1 MKKTVLS
8 VLLLSILL
16 LTKGA
21 NSQVDQNLALRYSG
35 AQNMDEAK
43 AITIDASNNNYVT
56 GKSLSSSNGY
66 DIVTIKYST
75 AGAVL
80 WTAVYN
86 GTANSYDEPTDILF
100 DGTNIY
106 VTGTTTRAN
115 GTGLDYVTIKY
126 NGSTG
131 AILWNSFYTG
141 LGVSDDIATKL
152 AYKNG
157 SAYVTGKGFYS
168 SSTNADYVTIKYNGT
183 TGDSIWVKNYNG
195 TGNGNDSATYIRI
208 SVDTS
213 VFVTGKSFGT
223 STYDYATLRYNSTG
237 VQNWAKRYN
246 GSSNGNDI
254 GVLLT
259 LNSTGTSPD
268 IYVSGVSDSTGTGTN
283 IVTLKYTFTSVESW
297 KKTYNGNGNGND
309 SPSDVRYVDDNNI
322 YITGKSSI
330 AGAGTNMA
338 LLKYTSAGDTTF
350 VKTYNG
356 TANGNDE
363 ATGITIDAS
372 GYIYVAGKLNQTG
385 TGDDYAVIK
394 YTTGGAIEW
403 TATYNYSG
411 TGNDAASKITVD
423 ATTDRNVYVTGSSF
437 SGTTGTNYAT
447 IKYKQSKVFD
457 LNVFVQGFYNSVTNT
472 TVKDTIR
479 VYMYNSAATV
489 IIDSSKA
496 KLDSLGKAR
505 LYFKIALNSTAYRIV
520 VKHRNS
526 LETWGNTTNT
536 FSNLYLSYDFTTAAS
551 KAYGSNMIR
560 VDTSPTEYAIYSG
573 DLNDDGAIDATD
585 ISTVDNDSFN
595 SISGYVQSDVNGD
608 DFVDATDIGIIDNN
622 AFNAISLI
630 RP

>member
-1 MKKTVLS
+1 MKKTFLS
-8 VLLLSILL
+8 ALLLSFMLL
-16 LTKGA
+16 INTA
-21 NSQVDQNLALRYSG
+21 ESQVDQNLALRYSG
-35 AQNMDEAK
+35 AQNMDEVK
-43 AITIDASNNNYVT
+43 SMTIDASNNIYIT
-56 GKSLSSSNGY
+56 GKSLSAANGY
-66 DIVTIKYST
+66 DIVTIKYNT
-75 AGAVL
+75 AGTVV

-86 GTANSYDEPTDILF
+86 GSANSLDEPTDILY

-106 VTGTTTRAN
+106 VTGTTTRSI
-115 GTGLDYVTIKY
+115 GTGLDYVTLKY

-131 AILWNSFYTG
+131 AILWISIYSG
-141 LGVSDDIATKL
+141 LGVSDDIATKI
-152 AYKNG
+152 AFKNG

-183 TGDSIWVKNYNG
+183 TGDSVWVKNYNG
-195 TGNGNDSATYIRI
+195 TGNGNDSATNIRI

-213 VFVTGKSFGT
+213 IFITGKSFGT
-223 STYDYATLRYNSTG
+223 STYDYATLRYSSAG

-246 GSSNGNDI
+246 GGSNGNDI
-254 GVLLT
+254 GVSLSF
-259 LNSTGTSPD
+259 NSTTTSPD
-268 IYVSGVSDSTGTGTN
+268 IYVTGVSDSTGTGTN
-283 IVTLKYTFTSVESW
+283 IVTIKYTFTSVESW
-297 KKTYNGNGNGND
+297 KKTYNGNGNGSD
-309 SPSDVRYVDDNNI
+309 SPVEIRYIDDNNI
-322 YITGKSSI
+322 YIAGKSSI
-330 AGAGTNMA
+330 SGAGTNMA
-338 LLKYTSAGDTTF
+338 LLKYTSTGDTTF

-363 ATGITIDAS
+363 ATGITIDGS
-372 GYIYVAGKLNQTG
+372 GYVYIAGKLNQTG
-385 TGDDYAVIK
+385 TGEDYAVIK

-403 TATYNYSG
+403 MATYNYSG
-411 TGNDAASKITVD
+411 TGNDAASRVIVD
-423 ATTDRNVYVTGSSF
+423 ATTDRNVYVTGASF

-447 IKYKQSKVFD
+447 IKYKQNKVLD
-457 LNVFVQGFYNSVTNT
+457 LNVFVQGFYNSVSNKTI
-472 TVKDTIR
+472 KDTIR

-505 LYFKIALNSTAYRIV
+505 FYFKTALNSTSYRIV

-536 FSNLYLSYDFTTAAS
+536 FSNLYLTYDFTTAAS